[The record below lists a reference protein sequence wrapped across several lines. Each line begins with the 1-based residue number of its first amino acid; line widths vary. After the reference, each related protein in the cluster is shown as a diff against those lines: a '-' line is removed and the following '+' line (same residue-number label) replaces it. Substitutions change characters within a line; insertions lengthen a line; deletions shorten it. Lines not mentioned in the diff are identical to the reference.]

1 MVRSDGVE
9 DAGPAVAR
17 VPEAVKED
25 HGGGLFDAR
34 PKDYRTHGQRISRD
48 IELQLKYFYRIQI
61 LKPLSSLKL
70 ELSVVKGPRDR
81 YR

>member
-1 MVRSDGVE
+1 MVRSNGVE

-34 PKDYRTHGQRISRD
+34 PKDYRTHGQRISRT
-48 IELQLKYFYRIQI
+48 
-61 LKPLSSLKL
+61 
-70 ELSVVKGPRDR
+70 
-81 YR
+81 

>member
-1 MVRSDGVE
+1 MVRSNGVE

-61 LKPLSSLKL
+61 LKGSVHQKL
-70 ELSVVKGPRDR
+70 
-81 YR
+81 